1 MYIVSACL
9 LGQNCKYNGGNNLN
23 EEVVEFC
30 RNHKYVTVC
39 PESAG
44 KLPAPRQPA
53 EKIGDRIVDKE
64 GKDVTDAFL
73 RGADISLKTCME
85 MARIS
90 GEEIEGAILKANSPS
105 CGCGRIYDGTFS
117 GNLTEGNGVFAQM
130 LLEEEIPVITEKDTD
145 TIRAW
150 LADEL

>member
-44 KLPAPRQPA
+44 KLPTPRPPA
-53 EKIGDRIVDKE
+53 ERVGASILTKE
-64 GKDVTDAFL
+64 GKDVTDAFV
-73 RGADISLKTCME
+73 RGADISLKSCME

-105 CGCGRIYDGTFS
+105 CGIGQIYDGTFS
-117 GNLTEGNGVFAQM
+117 GTLTEGNGVFAGM
-130 LLEEEIPVITEKDTD
+130 LKRLGVEIITEKEK
-145 TIRAW
+145 IKW
-150 LADEL
+150 

>member
-30 RNHKYVTVC
+30 KNHKYVTVC

-44 KLPAPRQPA
+44 KLPTPRPPA
-53 EKIGDRIVDKE
+53 ERVGASILTKE
-64 GKDVTDAFL
+64 GKDVTDAFV
-73 RGADISLKTCME
+73 RGADISLKSCME

-105 CGCGRIYDGTFS
+105 CGVGQIYDGTFS
-117 GNLTEGNGVFAQM
+117 GTLTEGNGVFGGM
-130 LLEEEIPVITEKDTD
+130 LKRLGVEIITEKEK
-145 TIRAW
+145 IKW
-150 LADEL
+150 

>member
-9 LGQNCKYNGGNNLN
+9 LGQNCKYNGGNNRS

-30 RNHKYVTVC
+30 KTHKYVTVC

-44 KLPAPRQPA
+44 KLPAPRPPA
-53 EKIGDRIVDKE
+53 EKVGGRIVDKE
-64 GKDVTDAFL
+64 GKDLTDAFL
-73 RGADISLKTCME
+73 RGADISLKSCIE

-105 CGCGRIYDGTFS
+105 CGVGQIYDGTFS
-117 GNLTEGNGVFAQM
+117 GTLTEGDGVFAGM
-130 LLEEEIPVITEKDTD
+130 LKRLGIEIITEKEK
-145 TIRAW
+145 IKW
-150 LADEL
+150 

>member
-30 RNHKYVTVC
+30 KNHKYITVC

-44 KLPAPRQPA
+44 KLPTPRPPA
-53 EKIGDRIVDKE
+53 EKVGDRIVDKD

-73 RGADISLKTCME
+73 RGADISLKSCIE

-105 CGCGRIYDGTFS
+105 CGVGQIYDGTFS
-117 GNLTEGNGVFAQM
+117 GTLTEGDGVFAGM
-130 LLEEEIPVITEKDTD
+130 LKRLGVEIITEKEK
-145 TIRAW
+145 IKW
-150 LADEL
+150 

>member
-73 RGADISLKTCME
+73 RGADISLKSCME

-105 CGCGRIYDGTFS
+105 CGVGQIYDGTFS
-117 GNLTEGNGVFAQM
+117 GTLTEGNGVFAGM
-130 LLEEEIPVITEKDTD
+130 LKRLGIEIITEKEK
-145 TIRAW
+145 IKW
-150 LADEL
+150 

>member
-9 LGQNCKYNGGNNLN
+9 LGQNCKYDGENNLN

-30 RNHKYVTVC
+30 KNHKYITVC

-44 KLPAPRQPA
+44 KLPAPRPPA
-53 EKIGDRIVDKE
+53 EKVGGRIVDKD

-73 RGADISLKTCME
+73 RGADISLKSCIE

-105 CGCGRIYDGTFS
+105 CGVGQIYDGTFS
-117 GNLTEGNGVFAQM
+117 GMLTEGNGVFAGM
-130 LLEEEIPVITEKDTD
+130 LKRLGIEIITEKEK
-145 TIRAW
+145 IKW
-150 LADEL
+150 

>member
-30 RNHKYVTVC
+30 KNHKYVTVC

-44 KLPAPRQPA
+44 KLPTPRLPA
-53 EKIGDRIVDKE
+53 ERVGASILTKE
-64 GKDVTDAFL
+64 GKDVTDAFV
-73 RGADISLKTCME
+73 RGADISLKSCME

-105 CGCGRIYDGTFS
+105 CGIGQIYDGTFS
-117 GNLTEGNGVFAQM
+117 GTLTEGNGVFAGM
-130 LLEEEIPVITEKDTD
+130 LKRLGVEIITEKEK
-145 TIRAW
+145 IKW
-150 LADEL
+150 

>member
-1 MYIVSACL
+1 MYIVSECL

-30 RNHKYVTVC
+30 KNHKYVTVC

-44 KLPAPRQPA
+44 KLPTPRPPA
-53 EKIGDRIVDKE
+53 ERVGASILTKE
-64 GKDVTDAFL
+64 GKDVTDAFV
-73 RGADISLKTCME
+73 RGADISLKSCME

-105 CGCGRIYDGTFS
+105 CGIGQIYDGTFS
-117 GNLTEGNGVFAQM
+117 GTLTEGNGVFAGM
-130 LLEEEIPVITEKDTD
+130 LKRLGVEIITEKEK
-145 TIRAW
+145 IKW
-150 LADEL
+150 

>member
-9 LGQNCKYNGGNNLN
+9 LGQNCKYDGENNLN

-30 RNHKYVTVC
+30 KNHKYITVC

-44 KLPAPRQPA
+44 KLPAPRPPA
-53 EKIGDRIVDKE
+53 EKVGGRIVDKD

-73 RGADISLKTCME
+73 RGADISLKSCIE

-105 CGCGRIYDGTFS
+105 CGVGQIYDGTFS
-117 GNLTEGNGVFAQM
+117 GTLTEGNGAFAGM
-130 LLEEEIPVITEKDTD
+130 LKRLGIEIITEKEK
-145 TIRAW
+145 IKW
-150 LADEL
+150 

>member
-9 LGQNCKYNGGNNLN
+9 MGQNCKYNGGNNLN

-44 KLPAPRQPA
+44 KLPAPRPPA

-105 CGCGRIYDGTFS
+105 CGVGQIYDGTFS
-117 GNLTEGNGVFAQM
+117 GTLTEGNGVFAGM
-130 LLEEEIPVITEKDTD
+130 LRRLGIEIITEKEK
-145 TIRAW
+145 IKW
-150 LADEL
+150 

>member
-30 RNHKYVTVC
+30 KNHKYVTVC

-44 KLPAPRQPA
+44 KLPTPRPPA
-53 EKIGDRIVDKE
+53 ERVGASILTKE
-64 GKDVTDAFL
+64 GKDVTDAFV
-73 RGADISLKTCME
+73 RGADISLKSCME

-105 CGCGRIYDGTFS
+105 CGIGQIYDGTFS
-117 GNLTEGNGVFAQM
+117 GKLTEGNVVFAGM
-130 LLEEEIPVITEKDTD
+130 LKRLGVEIITEKEK
-145 TIRAW
+145 IKW
-150 LADEL
+150 

>member
-30 RNHKYVTVC
+30 KNHKYVTVC
-39 PESAG
+39 PESEG
-44 KLPAPRQPA
+44 KLPTPRPPA
-53 EKIGDRIVDKE
+53 ERVGASILTKE
-64 GKDVTDAFL
+64 GKDVTDAFV
-73 RGADISLKTCME
+73 RGADISLKSCME

-105 CGCGRIYDGTFS
+105 CGIGQIYDGTFS
-117 GNLTEGNGVFAQM
+117 GTLTEGNGVFAGM
-130 LLEEEIPVITEKDTD
+130 LKRLGVEIITEKEK
-145 TIRAW
+145 IKW
-150 LADEL
+150 

>member
-9 LGQNCKYNGGNNLN
+9 LGQNCKYDGENNLN

-30 RNHKYVTVC
+30 KNQKYITVC

-44 KLPAPRQPA
+44 KLPAPRPPA

-105 CGCGRIYDGTFS
+105 CGVGQIYDGTFS
-117 GNLTEGNGVFAQM
+117 GTLTEGDGVFAGM
-130 LLEEEIPVITEKDTD
+130 LKRLGVEIITEKEK
-145 TIRAW
+145 IKW
-150 LADEL
+150 

>member
-9 LGQNCKYNGGNNLN
+9 LGQNCKYNGGNNLS

-30 RNHKYVTVC
+30 KNHKYVTVC

-44 KLPAPRQPA
+44 KLPIPRPPA
-53 EKIGDRIVDKE
+53 ERVGESILTKE
-64 GKDVTDAFL
+64 GKDVTDAFV
-73 RGADISLKTCME
+73 RGADISLKSCME

-105 CGCGRIYDGTFS
+105 CGVGQIYDGTFS
-117 GNLTEGNGVFAQM
+117 GKLTEGNGVFAGM
-130 LLEEEIPVITEKDTD
+130 LKRLGVEIITEKEK
-145 TIRAW
+145 IKW
-150 LADEL
+150 

>member
-9 LGQNCKYNGGNNLN
+9 LGQNCKYDGENNLN

-30 RNHKYVTVC
+30 KNHKYITVC

-44 KLPAPRQPA
+44 KLPAPRPPA
-53 EKIGDRIVDKE
+53 EKVGGRIVDKD

-73 RGADISLKTCME
+73 RGADISLKSCRE

-105 CGCGRIYDGTFS
+105 CGVGQIYDGTFS
-117 GNLTEGNGVFAQM
+117 GTLTEGNGVFAGM
-130 LLEEEIPVITEKDTD
+130 LKRLGIEIITEKEK
-145 TIRAW
+145 IKW
-150 LADEL
+150 

>member
-9 LGQNCKYNGGNNLN
+9 LGQNCKYDGENNLN

-30 RNHKYVTVC
+30 KNHKYITVC

-44 KLPAPRQPA
+44 KLPAPRPPA
-53 EKIGDRIVDKE
+53 EKVGGRIVDKD

-73 RGADISLKTCME
+73 RGADISLKSCIE

-105 CGCGRIYDGTFS
+105 CGVGQIYDGTFS
-117 GNLTEGNGVFAQM
+117 GTLIPGDGVTAQLLKENGVTV
-130 LLEEEIPVITEKDTD
+130 LGESKI
-145 TIRAW
+145 
-150 LADEL
+150 

>member
-44 KLPAPRQPA
+44 KLPTPRPPA
-53 EKIGDRIVDKE
+53 ERVGASILTKE
-64 GKDVTDAFL
+64 GKDVTDAFVK
-73 RGADISLKTCME
+73 GADISLKSCME

-130 LLEEEIPVITEKDTD
+130 LPEEEIPVITEKDTD

>member
-9 LGQNCKYNGGNNLN
+9 LGQNCKYDGENNLN

-30 RNHKYVTVC
+30 KNHKYITGC

-44 KLPAPRQPA
+44 KLPAPRPPA
-53 EKIGDRIVDKE
+53 EKVGGRIVDKD

-73 RGADISLKTCME
+73 RGADISLKSCIE

-105 CGCGRIYDGTFS
+105 CGVGQIYDGTFS
-117 GNLTEGNGVFAQM
+117 GTLTEGNGVFAGM
-130 LLEEEIPVITEKDTD
+130 LKRLGIEIITEKEK
-145 TIRAW
+145 IKW
-150 LADEL
+150 

>member
-9 LGQNCKYNGGNNLN
+9 LGQNCKYDGENNLN

-30 RNHKYVTVC
+30 KNHKYITVC

-44 KLPAPRQPA
+44 RLPAPRPPA
-53 EKIGDRIVDKE
+53 EKTGCRIVDKD

-73 RGADISLKTCME
+73 RGADISLKSCME

-105 CGCGRIYDGTFS
+105 CGVGQIYDGTFS
-117 GNLTEGNGVFAQM
+117 GTLTEGDGVFAGM
-130 LLEEEIPVITEKDTD
+130 LKRLGVEIITEKEK
-145 TIRAW
+145 IKW
-150 LADEL
+150 

>member
-30 RNHKYVTVC
+30 KNHKYITVC

-44 KLPAPRQPA
+44 KLPTPRPPA
-53 EKIGDRIVDKE
+53 EKVGDRIVDKD

-73 RGADISLKTCME
+73 RGADISLKSCIE

-105 CGCGRIYDGTFS
+105 CGVGQIYDGTFS
-117 GNLTEGNGVFAQM
+117 GTLTEGNGVFAGM
-130 LLEEEIPVITEKDTD
+130 LKRLGIEIITEKEK
-145 TIRAW
+145 IKW
-150 LADEL
+150 

>member
-23 EEVVEFC
+23 EDVVEFC
-30 RNHKYVTVC
+30 KNHKYVTVC

-44 KLPAPRQPA
+44 KLPTPRPPA
-53 EKIGDRIVDKE
+53 ERVGASILTKE
-64 GKDVTDAFL
+64 GKDVTDAFV
-73 RGADISLKTCME
+73 RGADISLKSCME

-105 CGCGRIYDGTFS
+105 CGIGQIYDGTFS
-117 GNLTEGNGVFAQM
+117 GKLTEGNGVFAGM
-130 LLEEEIPVITEKDTD
+130 LKRLGVEIITEKEK
-145 TIRAW
+145 IKW
-150 LADEL
+150 